1 MSKSISKSRIS
12 PIATAEA
19 DYSGK
24 WWVLIAIGIGTFM
37 SALDGSVVNTTL
49 PVITRQLS
57 SSVAAA
63 EWVVTVYLLVL
74 SGLLLSF
81 GRLGD
86 MQGHKRVYLA
96 GFGIFLVSSAL
107 CGRSSSIP
115 MLVGFRAMQALGA
128 AMLSANSP
136 AILTKSFPARQ
147 RGQALG
153 LQATMTY
160 LGLTVGPSLG
170 GWLTEAFSWRA
181 VFYINV
187 PVGLLAFLLSLR
199 YIAADHPGQVVERFD
214 LRGAFAFMVGLTVL
228 LFGLNQGHALG
239 WASPLI
245 LAALIGAPLILAA
258 FVQIERATSSP
269 MLDLS
274 LFRSQVF
281 AGAVLSA
288 VLNYICIYVITF
300 LMPFYLIQGL
310 GLGPSQTG
318 VVLTAMPI
326 VMAIV
331 APLSGTLSDRIGAS
345 WPTIIGMGLVAIGM
359 FLLSG
364 LGPQTSL
371 PGIALRLAV
380 VGLGTGIFISPN
392 TSALMGA
399 APRNRQG
406 IASGI
411 LATARNLGMVLGVG
425 LAGAIYTTYAAEA
438 ASASPAIFQAIQAS
452 FLAATS
458 VALLGLVISLLR
470 SAKLP
475 MA

>member
-1 MSKSISKSRIS
+1 MPGAPLAIS
-12 PIATAEA
+12 PEE
-19 DYSGK
+19 SNGK
-24 WWVLIAIGIGTFM
+24 WLVLIAIGIGTFM

-49 PVITRQLS
+49 PVITRQLGS
-57 SSVAAA
+57 TVAAS
-63 EWVVTVYLLVL
+63 EWAVTIYLLVL

-86 MQGHKRVYLA
+86 MRGHKRVYLA
-96 GFGIFLVSSAL
+96 GFGIFVVSSAL
-107 CGRSSSIP
+107 CGLATSVP
-115 MLVGFRAMQALGA
+115 MLVAFRGLQALGA

-199 YIAADHPGQVVERFD
+199 YIAPDHPGKVSERFD
-214 LRGAFAFMVGLTVL
+214 ALGALAFMVGLTVL

-239 WASPLI
+239 WGSLPI
-245 LAALIGAPLILAA
+245 LASLGGALLFLAT
-258 FVQIERATSSP
+258 FVWIEQRSASP

-274 LFRSQVF
+274 LFRSWVF
-281 AGAVLSA
+281 SGAVLSA
-288 VLNYICIYVITF
+288 ILNYICIYVITF

-310 GLGPSQTG
+310 QLGPAQAG
-318 VVLTAMPI
+318 VILTSMPI

-331 APLSGTLSDRIGAS
+331 APLSGTLSDRIGAY
-345 WPTIIGMGLVAIGM
+345 WLTIVGMALLAIGM
-359 FLLSG
+359 FLLSR
-364 LGPQTSL
+364 LGPDTSL
-371 PGIALRLAV
+371 LSIALRLSVA
-380 VGLGTGIFISPN
+380 GLGTGVFISPN

-411 LATARNLGMVLGVG
+411 QATARNFGMVLGVG
-425 LAGAIYTTYAAEA
+425 LAGAIFTTIAADA
-438 ASASPAIFQAIQAS
+438 APGSPELFQAIHVS
-452 FLAATS
+452 YLAAS
-458 VALLGLVISLLR
+458 GVAVLGLLVSLFR
-470 SAKLP
+470 PAKLYVSE
-475 MA
+475 